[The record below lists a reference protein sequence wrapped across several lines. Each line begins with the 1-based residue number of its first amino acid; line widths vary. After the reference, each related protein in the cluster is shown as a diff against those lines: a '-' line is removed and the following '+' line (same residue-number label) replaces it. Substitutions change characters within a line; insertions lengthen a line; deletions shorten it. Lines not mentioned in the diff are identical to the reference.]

1 MALWPRQPA
10 WLESTATYA
19 VVALAST
26 LFCTAFLVRTEGTGG
41 NWINVLKVLVFGMLI
56 VGGLW
61 AWQRD
66 RPEALAQLKPFLPH
80 GAKGLFRAMGYTF
93 IALQGF
99 DLVAAAAGKIKRPRR
114 NIPLA
119 MLLSLGIALAVY
131 LPLLLL
137 ICIAGVPAGMTLETL
152 AKASPETMVTRAA
165 DVFVGPIGFWIV
177 LLVGLLSMFSALVAN
192 LFAASHIAQAMAQ
205 DRTLPHLLA
214 QRHPRFATPH
224 LALWCTGGL
233 TCVVILLVGD
243 IGPAGATA
251 SLIFLVTFALA
262 NLLCIMVRV
271 RKPDHT
277 GVRTPGWPVVPGVG
291 LVACVGLAIFQGAAV
306 PAAGV
311 IAGAWLVMGFF
322 CFLWLFGPRARVYD
336 AGREAADPDLL
347 ELRGRSPLV
356 LVPIANP
363 ANAETMALLGTCV
376 TPPPSGPRAATQ
388 HHPPKL

>member
-1 MALWPRQPA
+1 
-10 WLESTATYA
+10 
-19 VVALAST
+19 
-26 LFCTAFLVRTEGTGG
+26 
-41 NWINVLKVLVFGMLI
+41 
-56 VGGLW
+56 
-61 AWQRD
+61 
-66 RPEALAQLKPFLPH
+66 
-80 GAKGLFRAMGYTF
+80 
-93 IALQGF
+93 
-99 DLVAAAAGKIKRPRR
+99 
-114 NIPLA
+114 
-119 MLLSLGIALAVY
+119 
-131 LPLLLL
+131 
-137 ICIAGVPAGMTLETL
+137 MTLETL

-205 DRTLPHLLA
+205 DRTLPHLLV

>member
-1 MALWPRQPA
+1 MAAWALWPRQPA

-137 ICIAGVPAGMTLETL
+137 ICIAGVP
-152 AKASPETMVTRAA
+152 PE
-165 DVFVGPIGFWIV
+165 
-177 LLVGLLSMFSALVAN
+177 
-192 LFAASHIAQAMAQ
+192 
-205 DRTLPHLLA
+205 
-214 QRHPRFATPH
+214 
-224 LALWCTGGL
+224 
-233 TCVVILLVGD
+233 
-243 IGPAGATA
+243 
-251 SLIFLVTFALA
+251 
-262 NLLCIMVRV
+262 
-271 RKPDHT
+271 
-277 GVRTPGWPVVPGVG
+277 
-291 LVACVGLAIFQGAAV
+291 
-306 PAAGV
+306 
-311 IAGAWLVMGFF
+311 
-322 CFLWLFGPRARVYD
+322 
-336 AGREAADPDLL
+336 
-347 ELRGRSPLV
+347 
-356 LVPIANP
+356 
-363 ANAETMALLGTCV
+363 
-376 TPPPSGPRAATQ
+376 
-388 HHPPKL
+388 